1 MCRINYTIEEIV
13 NHPKLTDEYKFDL
26 IEGIIVEEFVTDWLD
41 KQTELG
47 ISLEELGLT
56 LDDLNDFYD
65 LDDSD
70 YTDEVEKFATGDK
83 ISIDYDDTLSTDR
96 GMELAKRLIKEGY
109 MVYIISARQDVDG
122 MLKRADELGIPHSR
136 VYATG
141 SNKSKVEKIK
151 SLGIVKHYDN
161 NEDVVKTLGVLGH
174 KFAKIIPLYRYF
186 GVISDNSRRF
196 CRSLV
201 TRTNASLMRKQD
213 IEVLNSS
220 NPGLG
225 KGGSD
230 TYSVFNWRGGA
241 NCKHKWVKYY
251 YNSDTMNLV
260 KSPDQPI
267 QTEVNGKVPYANG
280 TNTPPPRKNK

>member
-70 YTDEVEKFATGDK
+70 YTDEVEKFAT
-83 ISIDYDDTLSTDR
+83 S
-96 GMELAKRLIKEGY
+96 
-109 MVYIISARQDVDG
+109 
-122 MLKRADELGIPHSR
+122 
-136 VYATG
+136 
-141 SNKSKVEKIK
+141 
-151 SLGIVKHYDN
+151 
-161 NEDVVKTLGVLGH
+161 
-174 KFAKIIPLYRYF
+174 KIIPLYRYF

-220 NPGLG
+220 NPGFG

-230 TYSVFNWRGGA
+230 TYSVFNWRGGP
-241 NCKHKWVKYY
+241 NCHHRWVKYY

>member
-109 MVYIISARQDVDG
+109 TVYIISARQDVEG

-174 KFAKIIPLYRYF
+174 KFAKIIL
-186 GVISDNSRRF
+186 
-196 CRSLV
+196 
-201 TRTNASLMRKQD
+201 
-213 IEVLNSS
+213 
-220 NPGLG
+220 
-225 KGGSD
+225 
-230 TYSVFNWRGGA
+230 
-241 NCKHKWVKYY
+241 
-251 YNSDTMNLV
+251 
-260 KSPDQPI
+260 
-267 QTEVNGKVPYANG
+267 
-280 TNTPPPRKNK
+280 